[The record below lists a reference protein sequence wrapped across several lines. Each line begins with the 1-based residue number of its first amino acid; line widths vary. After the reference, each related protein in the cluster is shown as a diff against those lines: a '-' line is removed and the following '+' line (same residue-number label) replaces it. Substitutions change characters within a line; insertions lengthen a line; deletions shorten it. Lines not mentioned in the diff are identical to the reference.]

1 MSTMEG
7 ESSGLEPILGDLDD
21 LGVRVSRDH
30 VDVDGIVRELREG
43 KGFVVLD
50 KVSVYFIN

>member
-1 MSTMEG
+1 MSTMVG
-7 ESSGLEPILGDLDD
+7 ENSGLDPVLADLDD

-30 VDVDGIVRELREG
+30 VDVEGIVRELREG